1 MVFKIE
7 TQDWGWMKG
16 VLGVEIVVLE
26 RWRVLCENKTVLL
39 IGQTKGKHG
48 FYRIGFIVSLF

>member
-1 MVFKIE
+1 
-7 TQDWGWMKG
+7 MKG
-16 VLGVEIVVLE
+16 VFEVEIVVLE